1 MVPTSTEYELLL
13 WRSMKSERAG
23 DSEARRA
30 RRPARVWGNLVG
42 GSVGG
47 VCADD
52 ENGLV
57 RLVKVRAR
65 ANVNRDRM
73 ADFFSLSGVWEALE
87 REN

>member
-1 MVPTSTEYELLL
+1 
-13 WRSMKSERAG
+13 MKSERAG

-47 VCADD
+47 VCADN

-57 RLVKVRAR
+57 LLVKVRAR

-73 ADFFSLSGVWEALE
+73 ADFFFSLWWLGSFRERKLEIVRE
-87 REN
+87 REEDMEIR